1 MSFLK
6 EASAM
11 LQGSFR
17 KSAGSFGRRLLQ
29 LPLFWEEGK
38 HMNTVRIAGSKK
50 HSSVNGP
57 GVRYVLFLQGC
68 PHHCPGCQNP
78 ETHDPAGGTERNV
91 DEVIQ
96 DILQTKYLDG
106 LTFSGGDP
114 LMQPEAVIAIA
125 GAAKKAGLNI
135 WLYTGWTF
143 EQIQTGAAGE
153 KAKEALMLLD
163 VLVDGPFVEKRKTG
177 NAIWRGS
184 DNQRLIDAP
193 QSLKENKAVELP

>member
-1 MSFLK
+1 
-6 EASAM
+6 
-11 LQGSFR
+11 
-17 KSAGSFGRRLLQ
+17 
-29 LPLFWEEGK
+29 
-38 HMNTVRIAGSKK
+38 MNTVRIAGSKK

-106 LTFSGGDP
+106 LTLSGGDP
-114 LMQPEAVIAIA
+114 LMQPEAVIAIT

-143 EQIQTGAAGE
+143 EQIQKGAAGD
-153 KAKEALMLLD
+153 KAKEALALLD
-163 VLVDGPFVEKRKTG
+163 VLVDGPFVEKLKTG

-184 DNQRLIDAP
+184 DNQRLIDV
-193 QSLKENKAVELP
+193 QRSLAVGNVIELPESKVK